1 MEKINQVQGAAV
13 SRLTLAKDA
22 SRVREFLT
30 FCEGLGIRNDH
41 ALPAREDLLIAW
53 ASSYAG
59 RLAGKTVSAK
69 ISAIKK
75 EHERRCLPWLAGDRL
90 RLILKGV
97 EGLRPPSSFYAKRS
111 PVTIPMLEALSDR
124 LSRSSG
130 LDNCIR
136 AICCLS
142 FFCQLRIGEILPP
155 TRDLKKFNPH
165 RHATFAHISESTA
178 LNGSCNLHLPWSK
191 TQKARGD
198 DVWIPRQEAPLDPIH
213 AIHKHFIKN
222 KLHTSHP
229 IATYRDVHNNIVTLT
244 RPQFIRRINQILI
257 GTGKGF
263 PRITGH
269 CFRIGGTTF
278 YLVSGVPP
286 DMVKKFRRWRSHAF
300 LEYWRCLDYLGQ
312 IHLDMIPLNPRTH
325 ARPARH
331 LPKA

>member
-1 MEKINQVQGAAV
+1 MPPFRQNQFSTRSHELYQLAKVHGSHVKYHRFRPQPYPPQPPIPTTIVAPSNFVLPPDLMERINQVQGAAV
-13 SRLTLAKDA
+13 SKSTLAKDA

-75 EHERRCLPWLAGDRL
+75 EHERRCLPWLAGERL

-142 FFCQLRIGEILPP
+142 FFCQLRISEILPP

-191 TQKARGD
+191 TQKGA
-198 DVWIPRQEAPLDPIH
+198 
-213 AIHKHFIKN
+213 
-222 KLHTSHP
+222 
-229 IATYRDVHNNIVTLT
+229 
-244 RPQFIRRINQILI
+244 
-257 GTGKGF
+257 
-263 PRITGH
+263 
-269 CFRIGGTTF
+269 
-278 YLVSGVPP
+278 
-286 DMVKKFRRWRSHAF
+286 WR
-300 LEYWRCLDYLGQ
+300 
-312 IHLDMIPLNPRTH
+312 
-325 ARPARH
+325 
-331 LPKA
+331 